1 MQQLWNCAK
10 CHSLNEAT
18 TKRCYRCRADRA
30 TQEYIDP
37 RGSPDGPGVAAIPLR
52 DPSIFGALIFGM
64 VAAVLATALWFWW
77 DVNVPRGIFR
87 MSWLVGLAIAIG
99 VTLGG
104 RGRVSF
110 PIVLLSV
117 LLTAAALV
125 AGEYLLISWGLAL
138 ARGVDT
144 HKIVLADPKD
154 VVAVLPSVLRE
165 VPLRPL
171 LWVVALAAAF
181 LWPWGVLV
189 GSGKRGRAT

>member
-37 RGSPDGPGVAAIPLR
+37 RGSPDGPGVAAIPAR

-64 VAAVLATALWFWW
+64 LAAVLETALWFWW
-77 DVNVPRGIFR
+77 DVNAPRGFFR
-87 MSWLVGLAIAIG
+87 MSWVVGVAIAVG

-110 PIVLLSV
+110 PTVLLSV
-117 LLTAAALV
+117 LLTAASLV
-125 AGEYLLISWGLAL
+125 AGEYLLISSGLAL
-138 ARGVDT
+138 ANGVDT
-144 HKIVLADPKD
+144 HKIVMADPKD
-154 VVAVLPSVLRE
+154 VLAVLPGVIQE

-181 LWPWGVLV
+181 LGPWGVLV
-189 GSGKRGRAT
+189 GSATPEDD